1 VPLSLIFSIS
11 TRGGGEVELV
21 QVLTKADFSQSQ
33 QSVEL
38 VASALRFKTET
49 SCRLVKSIH
58 IINQQ

>member
-1 VPLSLIFSIS
+1 
-11 TRGGGEVELV
+11 LV

-49 SCRLVKSIH
+49 SCRLVKSIY